1 MKLTNRKLKALI
13 KDEAMATREYNALGF
28 KSLSRDEHRHHE
40 FLMKL
45 KHKNK

>member
-13 KDEAMATREYNALGF
+13 KDEAMATKEYKQLGF
-28 KSLSRDEHRHHE
+28 KNLSRDEHRHHQ

-45 KHKNK
+45 RKK